1 MQITRGIFQALAT
14 AILGA
19 IVYVWFFIE
28 ESLRTMPLIVLVS
41 LFVLLSLEYVR
52 EGFSQ
57 KKSQASHDIKEDE
70 VNTKH

>member
-1 MQITRGIFQALAT
+1 LHITRDLFQILAT

-19 IVYVWFFIE
+19 IACVWFLVE
-28 ESLRTMPLIVLVS
+28 EPQRTIPLIILVS

-57 KKSQASHDIKEDE
+57 KKSEASPDI
-70 VNTKH
+70 TGR

>member
-1 MQITRGIFQALAT
+1 M
-14 AILGA
+14 GA

-28 ESLRTMPLIVLVS
+28 ESERTIPIIILVS

-57 KKSQASHDIKEDE
+57 KKSQATQDIKEDE
-70 VNTKH
+70 VNTKCSTIPLPKQ